1 MASFEQ
7 LKELFKNQEVKEG
20 QRREKE
26 KEEEER
32 KRKED
37 KEEVKEVIRSQMLS
51 IQENIKEI
59 KVKQGQIEEKVLESE
74 IKMAKKYNDMAVM
87 VGNLELRIKEM
98 EVKETAR
105 KEEVEVSDK
114 TFPALQPVGK
124 MCSSFQPVGRTR
136 PAFQPEGREQ
146 LSCQPAD
153 QGVSSLLQPGQVETN
168 KQIYS
173 VVRQARKTIG
183 FSPITS
189 KDIKEVMDEM
199 RIKNPKVGMEEGIKD
214 FLRGEMAMPEEVIDK
229 LQFSRIFRRAGE
241 ERPDNDKLFVEFA
254 EDNMPTIV
262 FKYVRK
268 MRSQCN
274 VLTFIPEA
282 FRERAG
288 ELEKVAY
295 GLRHSTPS
303 YNTKIRWGWGDLI
316 LEKKVRGS
324 REPYRSVH
332 LTDLPPVDLMAT
344 PRERLTTPTSS
355 PAPGRKKRSKSQ
367 ESPNL
372 TNQDFQ

>member
-1 MASFEQ
+1 M
-7 LKELFKNQEVKEG
+7 KDG

-37 KEEVKEVIRSQMLS
+37 KEEVKDVIRSQMLL
-51 IQENIKEI
+51 IKEDIKEI
-59 KVKQGQIEEKVLESE
+59 KVKQGQIEDKVLESE
-74 IKMAKKYNDMAVM
+74 IKMAKKYNDMAAM

-105 KEEVEVSDK
+105 KEELEEIDK

-124 MCSSFQPVGRTR
+124 MCSSFQQVGRTC

-153 QGVSSLLQPGQVETN
+153 QGVSSALQPGQVETN
-168 KQIYS
+168 EQIYR
-173 VVRQARKTIG
+173 VVRQARKTVG

-189 KDIKEVMDEM
+189 KDIMEVMDEM
-199 RIKNPKVGMEEGIKD
+199 KIKNPKVGMEEGIKD

-241 ERPDNDKLFVEFA
+241 ERPDNDKFVEFA

-274 VLTFIPEA
+274 VLTFIPKA

-355 PAPGRKKRSKSQ
+355 PAPGRKKRSRSQ
-367 ESPNL
+367 ESPNV